1 MKQEFVLQPF
11 EPVPLNL
18 SITGEIARTVDGLKI
33 NYCLAGDLSQ
43 ILIPGLTARPQRR
56 WELWEATCF
65 EFFVAPL
72 GELYYWEFNM
82 SPSGDWN
89 VFRLDGYRQGL
100 RNEEAVL
107 DLPVVMK
114 RRSDGITL
122 DLQFDLEK
130 LVTAEQA
137 VEVAVTTVI
146 QNQNHNFSYWALQ
159 HTGQAA
165 DFHRRADFS
174 LKLA

>member
-1 MKQEFVLQPF
+1 MKQAFVLQPF
-11 EPVPLNL
+11 EPVPLQL
-18 SITGEIARTVDGLKI
+18 SITGEIARTVDGLQI
-33 NYCLAGDLSQ
+33 SYHLAGDLSRL
-43 ILIPGLTARPQRR
+43 LIPAVTAPPQRR
-56 WELWEATCF
+56 FELWEATCL

-72 GELYYWEFNM
+72 GEPYYWEFNM

-107 DLPVVMK
+107 DLPMVIERK
-114 RRSDGITL
+114 SDAITL

-130 LVTAEQA
+130 LVTAEQT
-137 VEVAVTTVI
+137 VEVAITTVI
-146 QNQNHNFSYWALQ
+146 QDQNHNFSYWALQ